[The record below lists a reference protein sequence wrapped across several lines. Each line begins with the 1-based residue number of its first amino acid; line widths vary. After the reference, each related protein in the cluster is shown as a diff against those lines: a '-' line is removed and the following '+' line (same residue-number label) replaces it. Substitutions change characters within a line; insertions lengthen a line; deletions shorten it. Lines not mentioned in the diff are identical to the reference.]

1 MFLSKGNTIETVSA
15 GVRTFR
21 NVLSSYI
28 SKRFTGRITYR
39 YPAEG
44 IFISI
49 EMVEGT
55 ITACRGVALG
65 NLYEGVSCCEVAVN
79 YLDSVEGSIE
89 VVEIKADAIIN
100 DTLVFPSSKIE
111 GETALHKQ
119 LAAPLKLV
127 EEKQTKQIEIA
138 QPIPIKRTT
147 VSSECIDPLQLYSI
161 LKTSQLVFQT
171 NNSLQHIDIEKMVNE
186 LKNRNPVHIYISST
200 VDGQTLRILIDIAN
214 RIEYYQLETEGDNIC
229 GEEAYRQYIQKK
241 LLNTK
246 IWLQ

>member
-1 MFLSKGNTIETVSA
+1 MFLSKGNTIETVNA

-39 YPAEG
+39 YPAGG

-49 EMVEGT
+49 EIVEGV

-65 NLYEGVSCCEVAVN
+65 NLYEGVGCCEVAVN
-79 YLDSVEGSIE
+79 YLDSMEGSIE

-100 DTLVFPSSKIE
+100 DTVVFPSSKIE

-119 LAAPLKLV
+119 LAIPLSPVK
-127 EEKQTKQIEIA
+127 EKQAEQVEIA
-138 QPIPIKRTT
+138 QPTPIKRTI
-147 VSSECIDPLQLYSI
+147 VSGECIDPFQLYSI

-171 NNSLQHIDIEKMVNE
+171 NNPLRHIDIEKMVGE
-186 LKNRNPVHIYISST
+186 LRNRNPEYIYISSI

-214 RIEYYQLETEGDNIC
+214 RIEYYQLETERGNIC
-229 GEEAYRQYIQKK
+229 GEEAYRQYIQKN
-241 LLNTK
+241 LLNIK
-246 IWLQ
+246 IWLR